1 MVCGDMM
8 IKGAS
13 MLCVS
18 RFKYV
23 FKYLDNMLLYN
34 YMLFYFKYPIEYLK
48 LDILIL
54 IIKRK

>member
-18 RFKYV
+18 KFKYV
-23 FKYLDNMLLYN
+23 FKYSDNMSLYN
-34 YMLFYFKYPIEYLK
+34 YVLFYFKYLIEYLK
-48 LDILIL
+48 LNIFIL